1 MKRLIFIFG
10 LILFLWGCED
20 PIDVPLPEPTTYTVI
35 DATLWRPVAGNKG
48 TLEVVV
54 SQTSNFY
61 SDTVPYVSG
70 ASVSLTH
77 GNTVVV
83 AQEAEAGHYR
93 AAGISVTEN
102 TDFTLRVESNGTLYT
117 ATESL
122 VLSTTIDAI
131 TQGEDT
137 VFSDDEV
144 EAIVQFTDRPEL
156 GNYYVIDFG
165 YNNLFVTRDA
175 FYNGNQL
182 TFSFYYDEF
191 FPKNTPTEVLLMGA
205 DKDFYTYMQVLIS
218 HAGQDGGGPFAT
230 AKSTLRGNIQNT
242 ADPDAFP
249 LGYFRVVERDTFI
262 FTAVDN

>member
-1 MKRLIFIFG
+1 MKKLIFVFG
-10 LILFLWGCED
+10 LLLFWSCED
-20 PIDVPLPEPTTYTVI
+20 PIDVELPNTAQNIVI
-35 DATLWRPVAGNKG
+35 DAMLWRPVADTQG
-48 TLEVVV
+48 TLEVIL
-54 SQTSNFY
+54 TKTADFY
-61 SDTVPYVSG
+61 SNTVPYISG
-70 ASVSLTH
+70 ADVSLH
-77 GNTVVV
+77 YGNTSVQAV
-83 AQEAEAGHYR
+83 EGDTGHYS
-93 AAGISVTEN
+93 IDDIQVPEN
-102 TDFTLRVESNGTLYT
+102 EMFTLKVIIDDVIYT

-137 VFSDDEV
+137 IFSDDEV

-156 GNYYVIDFG
+156 GNYYIMDFG
-165 YNNLFVTRDA
+165 DNNLFVTRDV

-191 FPKNTPTEVLLMGA
+191 FPKNTPTPIHLMGA

-262 FTAVDN
+262 FTAVEN